1 MIEKLKYVYAGAL
14 ALAAVA
20 FVACDDGEEGL
31 NGWTDTAYVYVQGET
46 LGNDAAK
53 SFVVAEREGL
63 VDDTPLT
70 YTFRVCLNRPAGSD
84 VTVSLTPTASGG
96 VADVLENTVNLNPAK
111 PTIPAGQLTS
121 DEITLTIDPAFL
133 AVTDAVQDYAPAV
146 FTIALGD
153 LETAS
158 RNVRL
163 STKTNKITATCKKTV
178 TPFKNLVNGVPDN
191 AVLMSWDTWELLDY
205 SNFMGIIFGDEF
217 FVDWSTITVKTTP
230 AEAVFDMGKEVT
242 VLGGHTLHGWTTPR
256 TIEILTSLDNETWEP
271 HSTLDVQS
279 KELEG
284 SDGDNYTQDWK
295 LKYPVTARYLK
306 YRVVAVPGSG
316 TTVATIQ
323 VYIPAE

>member
-1 MIEKLKYVYAGAL
+1 MIKELKYVCAGVL
-14 ALAAVA
+14 ALAAA
-20 FVACDDGEEGL
+20 TFVACDDSVEGL

-96 VADVLENTVNLNPAK
+96 VADVLENTVNLNPAN
-111 PTIPAGQLTS
+111 PTIPAGKLTS

-133 AVTDAVQDYAPAV
+133 AVTDEVQEYAPAV
-146 FTIALGD
+146 FTIALSD
-153 LETAS
+153 LETTS
-158 RNVRL
+158 SNVRL

-191 AVLMSWDTWELLDY
+191 AALMSWDTWEVIDD
-205 SNFMGIIFGDEF
+205 SNFMGFIFGDELF
-217 FVDWSTITVKTTP
+217 NDWQSITVKTVP
-230 AEAVFDMGKEVT
+230 AEVVFDMGMEVT
-242 VLGGHTLHGWTTPR
+242 VLGGHTLHGWYAPR
-256 TIEILTSLDNETWEP
+256 TIEILTSLDNQTWEP

-279 KELEG
+279 EELEG
-284 SDGDNYTQDWK
+284 SDGNNFTQDWK

-306 YRVVAVPGSG
+306 YRVVTVPGSG
-316 TTVATIQ
+316 TTVTSFQ